1 LVVARNFDL
10 KWWGSACDGTAGFG
24 TFGIVF
30 NISKGMVPLVY
41 AVGLVAM
48 GFTALS
54 HLTISRAFP
63 VAGSVY
69 APLCH
74 LRSRDPVRRLGFNT
88 TANFLGIETTARLN
102 KILMVMQLAF
112 LGLFMI
118 LAIFALSR
126 GIAGRSC
133 PSSRCTGLLRSA
145 RA

>member
-1 LVVARNFDL
+1 MLLYVICAVAIQSVVASVPRFV
-10 KWWGSACDGTAGFG
+10 W
-24 TFGIVF
+24 IV
-30 NISKGMVPLVY
+30 L
-41 AVGLVAM
+41 L
-48 GFTALS
+48 
-54 HLTISRAFP
+54 
-63 VAGSVY
+63 
-69 APLCH
+69 
-74 LRSRDPVRRLGFNT
+74 LGFNT